1 MTAFTARR
9 RAEEFDSLV
18 EGTSTGRDDTR
29 YAEFLDIVAQLRSE
43 PEPVARPEFV
53 GDLRERL
60 MVAAA
65 TELAP
70 AADDARLTLPARRP
84 ARERRIAIGVGAL
97 ALVGATTS
105 VAMAAQSALPGEALY
120 PIKRAIENAQTG
132 FSTDEA
138 DKGSRLLANASGRL
152 EEVTEL
158 SAQGDLADTV
168 AIASTLNTFTE
179 QTTAASD
186 LLLADYDATGNEA
199 SIDELRTFTAD
210 SMATLTKLE
219 ETVPVEARDELIH
232 AARVLAQIDVAAQRV
247 CPACVGGIAD
257 LPAVFF
263 SGGTIGQSGDGAG
276 SSSQQPQASGDQSG
290 KGDGK
295 QDDPV
300 LPETGGSLPP
310 GSVLSPPSSGG
321 GSTGGGGSTPAQP
334 SNPLGELTEDLIG
347 VGGSQDTSNNQQQ
360 PLLPLPPVLED
371 TVEGLTDPLLGGGD

>member
-1 MTAFTARR
+1 MA
-9 RAEEFDSLV
+9 
-18 EGTSTGRDDTR
+18 
-29 YAEFLDIVAQLRSE
+29 
-43 PEPVARPEFV
+43 
-53 GDLRERL
+53 
-60 MVAAA
+60 AAA

-70 AADDARLTLPARRP
+70 ADDDARLTLPARRP

-120 PIKRAIENAQTG
+120 PVKRAIENAQTG

-158 SAQGDLADTV
+158 SDQGDLADNV

-210 SMATLTKLE
+210 SMATLTELE

-247 CPACVGGIAD
+247 CPACAGGIAD

-263 SGGTIGQSGDGAG
+263 SGGAIGQSGDGAE
-276 SSSQQPQASGDQSG
+276 SSSQQPQATRR
-290 KGDGK
+290 
-295 QDDPV
+295 PV
-300 LPETGGSLPP
+300 RQGRRQAGRPRAPRDRRFTAP
-310 GSVLSPPSSGG
+310 GQRAVTAVRRAAARPVAAGRRPPS
-321 GSTGGGGSTPAQP
+321 PATR
-334 SNPLGELTEDLIG
+334 SA
-347 VGGSQDTSNNQQQ
+347 S
-360 PLLPLPPVLED
+360 
-371 TVEGLTDPLLGGGD
+371 